1 MQQLSLSPLLHA
13 GEQTNGGGGRGDSM
27 VGQLDYLLKMVT
39 AARREGL
46 GDLVWRSYDA
56 FKKKRGFRRRPC
68 HASRLAAVSAGWRQ
82 GLVDIV
88 ADPAEFGVG
97 FHFDVLLLRH
107 MAKRGNEFRWRTCTR
122 VSAIVRHSLASRPTR
137 RVIVTVRG

>member
-13 GEQTNGGGGRGDSM
+13 GEQTNGGGGRGDGI
-27 VGQLDYLLKMVT
+27 VGELDYLVKMVT
-39 AARREGL
+39 AARHEGW
-46 GDLVWRSYDA
+46 GDLVWLSYDA
-56 FKKKRGFRRRPC
+56 FKKKGFRCRAC
-68 HASRLAAVSAGWRQ
+68 HASRLAAVSVGWQ
-82 GLVDIV
+82 QDLVDIV

-122 VSAIVRHSLASRPTR
+122 ASAIVRHTLASRPTR